1 MFIHN
6 ICTITAVHKSWKTS
20 ERSHSACNAA
30 GVESQIQTLD
40 YSGSPVEEGEERS
53 EEPEG
58 SETSWEHD
66 PQKQLPRSHG
76 GSESL
81 ELVWVWHRFSPLY
94 LYYWVSWYA
103 CGIPNSRIRG
113 YLWLFWLLVEYVLLT
128 GLHHKVF
135 IYLFIN

>member
-1 MFIHN
+1 MHN
-6 ICTITAVHKSWKTS
+6 ICTITAVHKSWKRP
-20 ERSHSACNAA
+20 ERPHSACNEA

-66 PQKQLPRSHG
+66 HRTNWLGTHG

-81 ELVWVWHRFSPLY
+81 ELVWVWHRFSTPSIYMAKY
-94 LYYWVSWYA
+94 L
-103 CGIPNSRIRG
+103 GILVGFLTVASGAISDFFG
-113 YLWLFWLLVEYVLLT
+113 FWWNM
-128 GLHHKVF
+128 
-135 IYLFIN
+135 IAS